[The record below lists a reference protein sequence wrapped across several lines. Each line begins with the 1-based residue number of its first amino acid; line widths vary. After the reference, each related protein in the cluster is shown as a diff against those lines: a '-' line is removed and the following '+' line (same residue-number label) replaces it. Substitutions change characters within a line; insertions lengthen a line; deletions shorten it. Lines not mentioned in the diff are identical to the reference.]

1 MLKDWNRPERPSD
14 EEIDTRLKIARENL
28 TRNQIKVKEGKI
40 PVFVIFEGWGAAGK
54 GSLVGRI
61 IKNMDPR
68 FFNVESGKTQT
79 IPVQVFYENT
89 GTGGVCI
96 SGWWLDEGHSRWQDV
111 RGAVR

>member
-1 MLKDWNRPERPSD
+1 MLKDWNKPERPSD

-54 GSLVGRI
+54 GSIVGR
-61 IKNMDPR
+61 
-68 FFNVESGKTQT
+68 TQT

-96 SGWWLDEGHSRWQDV
+96 SGWWMDEGHSRWQDV
-111 RGAVR
+111 WRIVRQGIPEES

>member
-1 MLKDWNRPERPSD
+1 VKGAVGYMLKDWNKPERPSD
-14 EEIDTRLKIARENL
+14 EEIDARLKIARENL

-68 FFNVESGKTQT
+68 FFNVETRK
-79 IPVQVFYENT
+79 NA
-89 GTGGVCI
+89 
-96 SGWWLDEGHSRWQDV
+96 DHSCTSILREYRNRVSLHFWMV
-111 RGAVR
+111 AG

>member
-1 MLKDWNRPERPSD
+1 MKGVVGYMLKDWNKPERPSD
-14 EEIDTRLKIARENL
+14 EEIDARLKIARENL

-68 FFNVESGKTQT
+68 FFR
-79 IPVQVFYENT
+79 
-89 GTGGVCI
+89 
-96 SGWWLDEGHSRWQDV
+96 WSR
-111 RGAVR
+111 

>member
-1 MLKDWNRPERPSD
+1 MKGAVGYMLKDWNKPERPSD

-68 FFNVESGKTQT
+68 FFNVESVK
-79 IPVQVFYENT
+79 
-89 GTGGVCI
+89 
-96 SGWWLDEGHSRWQDV
+96 
-111 RGAVR
+111 